1 MPRIT
6 LKGRNDLWVE
16 NRDGCFYMDA
26 TVNNSF
32 GTDTIARQYA
42 HAILKLLGDEVPS
55 EKPKTNRRQTYITTN
70 GQPGLWDGERI
81 INGWTDVFTDD
92 ADAVSAISHA
102 DVSDDEYHIFRLV
115 ATVGPQ
121 PKPPPLPGRAITRYE

>member
-1 MPRIT
+1 MGKICISNS
-6 LKGRNDLWVE
+6 GYVE
-16 NRDGCFYMDA
+16 VADDG
-26 TVNNSF
+26 SF
-32 GTDTIARQYA
+32 GLCSNMHNYASLGWSGTAREYA
-42 HAILKLLGDEVPS
+42 HAILRLLGDEVPG

-70 GQPGLWDGERI
+70 GQPSLWDGKRI

-92 ADAVSAISHA
+92 ADAVSVISHA

-121 PKPPPLPGRAITRYE
+121 PQPLPERAIKRYE